1 MNIIVVIDFVVVQ
14 HQKLA
19 RIVIVVVVG
28 LRLVNAL
35 QSLLFPFLGV
45 LGGLLGPYQSC
56 VQAFLALSTSGPIFQ
71 VLLLRHGFRSDAA
84 GIK

>member
-1 MNIIVVIDFVVVQ
+1 MILVAINIVVVQ
-14 HQKLA
+14 QQKLA
-19 RIVIVVVVG
+19 RNIIIVVVG

-35 QSLLFPFLGV
+35 QPLLFPFLGV
-45 LGGLLGPYQSC
+45 LGGLLGPYQSS
-56 VQAFLALSTSGPIFQ
+56 VPAFLALSTSGPIFQ